1 MNSRAPMEP
10 TDETLAYELVRAG
23 HSITIEPVPDELV
36 GNVLAAIG
44 SAPAPRRRRWLAWW
58 HWLRARRRRLV
69 AAVIA
74 VVLLLG
80 AFTPPVRAA
89 VGEWL
94 RIGGVLIRTGSPPV
108 RPSTQPPGRSPSP
121 AGSRELTLEQARAA
135 VAFPIGVPSVLGAP
149 ERITV
154 TDDHRVVGM
163 DWTVDGRPVHLDQFD
178 GTISWVFVKQNW
190 SIVTPTDVAGA
201 DAVWLADPHEIV
213 YVDRD
218 GIERH
223 ETARLSGPSLIWQPT
238 LDGREL
244 TVRLEGITGLEQ
256 ARTIAESLG

>member
-1 MNSRAPMEP
+1 M
-10 TDETLAYELVRAG
+10 
-23 HSITIEPVPDELV
+23 
-36 GNVLAAIG
+36 
-44 SAPAPRRRRWLAWW
+44 
-58 HWLRARRRRLV
+58 
-69 AAVIA
+69 
-74 VVLLLG
+74 
-80 AFTPPVRAA
+80 
-89 VGEWL
+89 
-94 RIGGVLIRTGSPPV
+94 
-108 RPSTQPPGRSPSP
+108 
-121 AGSRELTLEQARAA
+121 
-135 VAFPIGVPSVLGAP
+135 LGAP

-163 DWTVDGRPVHLDQFD
+163 NWTVDGRPVHLDQFD

-244 TVRLEGITGLEQ
+244 TVRLEGITRLED
-256 ARTIAESLG
+256 ARAIAESLG